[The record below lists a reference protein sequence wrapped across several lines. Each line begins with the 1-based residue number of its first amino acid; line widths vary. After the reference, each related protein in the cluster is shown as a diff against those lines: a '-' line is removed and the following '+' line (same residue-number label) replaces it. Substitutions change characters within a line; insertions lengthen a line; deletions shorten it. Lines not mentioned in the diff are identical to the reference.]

1 MAQVLAAV
9 AEEAS
14 PEADLAAVAE
24 AVSEELEFCLF
35 LAFLCEL
42 RGFLCVLCGK
52 ALDRKELR

>member
-1 MAQVLAAV
+1 MGQVLAEV
-9 AEEAS
+9 EA
-14 PEADLAAVAE
+14 AASLE
-24 AVSEELEFCLF
+24 AVLAEVEAALSEELEFCLF